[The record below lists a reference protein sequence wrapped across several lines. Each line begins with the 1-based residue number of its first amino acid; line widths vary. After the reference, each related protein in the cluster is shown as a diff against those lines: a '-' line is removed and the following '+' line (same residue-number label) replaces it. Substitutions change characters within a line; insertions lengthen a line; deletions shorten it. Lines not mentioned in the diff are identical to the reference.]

1 MKNLERRNTMKKS
14 RQLVIGNS
22 KMTFTKK
29 GIKIQSPKVVIRGD
43 VIQTGNISASK
54 IESTKLKTDFY

>member
-1 MKNLERRNTMKKS
+1 MQNE

-29 GIKIQSPKVVIRGD
+29 GIKIQSPKVVIKGD
-43 VIQTGNISASK
+43 VIKTANISAK
-54 IESTKLKTDFY
+54 DIDSTKLKKDFY